1 MCHRTC
7 VINKVLVVGQ
17 VRVAR
22 WVARAVHQLFH
33 QPLVVDA
40 VDLAVVTRRVPAAVA
55 AAERILCAAEH
66 TSIVARSVEGRPL
79 ESSYSYS
86 QHYRKSWSGSV
97 SRCELKKG

>member
-7 VINKVLVVGQ
+7 VINKMLVVGQ

-40 VDLAVVTRRVPAAVA
+40 VDLVVATRRRVPAAVA
-55 AAERILCAAEH
+55 AADGVVSAVAVAG
-66 TSIVARSVEGRPL
+66 TIVAHAATIASVHGGTTSTL
-79 ESSYSYS
+79 LA
-86 QHYRKSWSGSV
+86 Q
-97 SRCELKKG
+97 